1 LNVTQNPRGDE
12 EMKKLLA
19 VLIASMF
26 AATGAFAA
34 SHMKAA
40 DDKKADAKMEKKEA
54 KADAKMDKK
63 EAKADAKMDKKE
75 AKADAKMEKK
85 EAKADAK
92 MDKADAKK

>member
-1 LNVTQNPRGDE
+1 
-12 EMKKLLA
+12 MKKLLA

-40 DDKKADAKMEKKEA
+40 DDKME
-54 KADAKMDKK
+54 
-63 EAKADAKMDKKE
+63 KKE

-85 EAKADAK
+85 EAKADKKEAK
-92 MDKADAKK
+92 AEAKAEKKEAKADAKMEKDKK